1 MERVSSAIEGKKE
14 TAAFQA
20 ALFHPL
26 DVQKGVE
33 AIEGA
38 FNSYYESHKNLTQ
51 QALSRWENQ
60 DWHGIQAASRQRPRL
75 YPQALDSLE
84 KHLAALVPPAALINP
99 ALWEAMKWRYIDHI
113 DHRYEADLALTFF
126 YSAQRRLFA
135 KDGAPVEYK
144 DDGIAQHSQIKPDQ
158 PIYRTYEPPRDPKLH
173 EWVVTLL
180 RDCEFH
186 LPFADFED
194 LSQQVADRI
203 TQALAGRAVNAID
216 VLNAIFFRNK
226 GAYVVGRIWSGQ
238 ALTPFAIALRN
249 QEEAKSIQIHAA
261 LVGTDDLYN
270 FLFTSTRSSFF
281 VNPGMYREIVDF
293 LETLVPER
301 GRPGLLAA
309 IGAAHPAKI
318 ALNQQMRRLLA
329 RQEETFKETIGTEG
343 FQMIVFTLRGLHYV
357 LKVVRDI
364 SEKSVWSR
372 RREVLELHRQ
382 AHERDRV
389 GRMLDPLIFSN
400 VWFRKSDFDPGLLR
414 KLADKAPESVRVTK
428 GDVFLGHTI
437 DMREVTPL
445 DVFFELTADP
455 AIRKGAIRDYGQCIK
470 DLAAAGVWAG
480 QYKIANF
487 GITRGGRVVLYD
499 YDQLEDLVD
508 KNFRII
514 PRDPKEEEERQRKE
528 RGLPAIVKTLDE
540 EVSEIYDYMYSK
552 SEEFEG
558 PRFAV
563 DEDRDVFPERFEMGW
578 AIPPDLMAHF
588 KAEHGDLFGPRWW
601 ADTQERVRRGEIL
614 DVFPY
619 PKERWLDHDGSPAE
633 NPSSQ

>member
-1 MERVSSAIEGKKE
+1 MERISGEIEGQK
-14 TAAFQA
+14 QA
-20 ALFHPL
+20 AVLRTALFRPL
-26 DVQKGVE
+26 AVEKGTEVLE
-33 AIEGA
+33 DA
-38 FNSYYESHKNLTQ
+38 FNSYYESHKKLTQ

-60 DWHGIQAASRQRPRL
+60 DWHGIQEASQKRPRL
-75 YPQALDSLE
+75 YPQALDSSE
-84 KHLAALVPPAALINP
+84 KQLSAVVSLAALRNP
-99 ALWEAMKWRYIDHI
+99 AFWEEMKWRYILHI

-135 KDGAPVEYK
+135 KEGVAVEYK
-144 DDGIAQHSQIKPDQ
+144 DDGIAQSSQIKTEQ
-158 PIYRTYEPPRDPKLH
+158 PIYRTYRSPCHPGLSES
-173 EWVVTLL
+173 VAALL
-180 RDCEFH
+180 LDCRFH
-186 LPFADFED
+186 VPFANLQER
-194 LSQQVADRI
+194 SHQVADRI
-203 TQALAGRAVNAID
+203 TKALDGRPVDAID
-216 VLNAIFFRNK
+216 ALNSVFFRNK

-238 ALTPFAIALRN
+238 ALSPFAIALRN
-249 QEEAKSIQIHAA
+249 QEETKSIQIHAA
-261 LVGTDDLYN
+261 LIGTDDLYN

-293 LETLVPER
+293 LETLVPGR

-309 IGAAHPAKI
+309 IGATHPAKI
-318 ALNQQMRRLLA
+318 ALNQQMRNLLA
-329 RQEETFKETIGTEG
+329 RHDETFKETVGTEG

-372 RREVLELHRQ
+372 CREVLELHRQ

-389 GRMLDPLIFSN
+389 GRMLDPWIFSN
-400 VWFRKSDFDPGLLR
+400 VWFRKSDFDLDLLQ
-414 KLADKAPESVRVTK
+414 KLVEKAPESVRVTK
-428 GDVFLGHTI
+428 GEVILGHTI

-445 DVFFELTADP
+445 DVFFELTPDREVRKN
-455 AIRKGAIRDYGQCIK
+455 AILDYGQCIK

-487 GITRGGRVVLYD
+487 GITKGGRVVLYD
-499 YDQLEDLVD
+499 YDQMEDLVD

-514 PRDPKEEEERQRKE
+514 PRDPREEEEKE
-528 RGLPAIVKTLDE
+528 RGELGLPALVKTLHE

-563 DEDRDVFPERFEMGW
+563 DEDKDVFPERFEMGW
-578 AIPPDLMAHF
+578 AIPPDLMAEF
-588 KAEHGDLFGPRWW
+588 KVEHGDLFGPRWW
-601 ADTQERVRRGEIL
+601 ADTQERVRRGEML

-619 PKERWLDHDGSPAE
+619 PKERWLDK
-633 NPSSQ
+633 